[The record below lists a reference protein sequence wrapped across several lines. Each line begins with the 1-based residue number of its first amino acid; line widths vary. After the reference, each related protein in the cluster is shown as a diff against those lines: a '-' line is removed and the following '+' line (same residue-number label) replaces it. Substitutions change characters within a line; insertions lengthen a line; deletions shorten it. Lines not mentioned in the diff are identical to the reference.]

1 MKASQVVGT
10 LLDTDC
16 SKDFVRA
23 FILLL
28 QGLCARVHPLGAR
41 DGALRAALFEEVGS
55 AIRLS
60 SCCSRRASTRGRAR
74 SGSAQCAHE
83 NLHRHEKPPRGIPP
97 TSYTATPKSSSASAA
112 LPRELEG
119 GGRFVNRRHY
129 HPPPSPVPPP
139 SSPSPAPPPSPPQP
153 SPSPQPPSPSPKPQ
167 PVEPS
172 PSPPPDPLPMP
183 SPSPLP
189 LYHPCRRCPRHRS
202 LDPVLSDDSVLAY
215 RY

>member
-1 MKASQVVGT
+1 MQKVSPMKASQVVGT

-83 NLHRHEKPPRGIPP
+83 NLHRHEQPPRGIPP
-97 TSYTATPKSSSASAA
+97 TFYTATPKSSSASAA

-129 HPPPSPVPPP
+129 HPPALAGAAAVVAIARAAAQPAAAVTLAAAAIALTQATAGGAVAVASARSIADAVAQPATALSPLPPL
-139 SSPSPAPPPSPPQP
+139 PSPPQP
-153 SPSPQPPSPSPKPQ
+153 
-167 PVEPS
+167 
-172 PSPPPDPLPMP
+172 
-183 SPSPLP
+183 
-189 LYHPCRRCPRHRS
+189 RS
-202 LDPVLSDDSVLAY
+202 CAV
-215 RY
+215 R